1 MLEIAPILNEYLN
14 YDEAWLYCATCTH
27 DNKYDWR
34 IPTHDEYE
42 DIDGISLSAYDDS
55 DEDDFRDSN
64 LNNLPTVKSL
74 KFLSIRVVQPVRDK
88 DA

>member
-42 DIDGISLSAYDDS
+42 DIDRISLSAYDDS

-64 LNNLPTVKSL
+64 LNSLPTVKSL
-74 KFLSIRVVQPVRDK
+74 KFLSIRVVQPVRTND
-88 DA
+88 D